1 MKIKAEKGKWEL
13 YDELMVNSI
22 VIRYEDNM
30 ITCCRRED
38 LKDLKEVVEEMLN
51 GND

>member
-1 MKIKAEKGKWEL
+1 MKYRKEKGKWEM

-22 VIRYEDNM
+22 VVKYNNNM

-38 LKDLKEVVEEMLN
+38 LKDLKEAIEDLMELYK
-51 GND
+51 